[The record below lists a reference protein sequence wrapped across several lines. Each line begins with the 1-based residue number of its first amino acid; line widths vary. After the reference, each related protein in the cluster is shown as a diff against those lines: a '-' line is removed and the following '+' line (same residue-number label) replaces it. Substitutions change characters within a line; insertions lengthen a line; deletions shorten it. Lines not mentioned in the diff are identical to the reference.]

1 MRGPGG
7 THKFGSVG
15 LKMKF
20 KALRRG
26 EVTKGV

>member
-7 THKFGSVG
+7 RHKFGSVG
-15 LKMKF
+15 LKKTF
-20 KALRRG
+20 KALRPG